1 MKDHV
6 KNMTEIFRELAVVAE
21 PVSEEDQV
29 VHLLASLPDSYD
41 VLVTAM
47 ESGAE
52 TVPPLETVTEKL
64 LREEQKLRERE
75 GADDG
80 RKILVS
86 QNNPNPKKKQFPC
99 HYCGKLG
106 HFKSVGNSLKLKQ
119 PKRENPSVRKERSS

>member
-75 GADDG
+75 GEMTG
-80 RKILVS
+80 
-86 QNNPNPKKKQFPC
+86 
-99 HYCGKLG
+99 GK
-106 HFKSVGNSLKLKQ
+106 FS
-119 PKRENPSVRKERSS
+119 